1 MEFWKDRRVLV
12 TGADGFIGSW
22 LARAL
27 VHRGAQVTTLV
38 RDLKS
43 RSNIDLLGLEKT
55 LNIVPGDVV
64 DYELLLRTLHEYEID
79 TCFHLAAQALVGIAV
94 ASPLSTFESNIKGTW
109 TVLEASRQCGVE
121 RVVVASSD
129 KAYGEQNVL
138 PYREDQPLLGRYPY
152 DASKACADILAQAYY
167 ATYGMSLAV
176 TRNANTY
183 GPGDSNFS
191 RLIPGTIKAVWND
204 ETPVIR
210 SDGTPERDYMYID
223 DAVEAYLVVG
233 ESLGRPEVKGQAFN
247 FGTGR
252 PVKVLDL
259 FNMIIE
265 LCGKSVS
272 PRILGEEQH
281 AINRQYLCAEKAQR
295 LLGWKPKH
303 TLEDGLR
310 ETIHWYQQHLFQ

>member
-12 TGADGFIGSW
+12 TGADGFVGSW

-27 VHRGAQVTTLV
+27 IHRRAQVTTLV
-38 RDLKS
+38 RDLRS
-43 RSNIDLLGLEKT
+43 GSNIDLLGLEKA
-55 LNIVPGDVV
+55 LNIVRGDVA
-64 DYELLLRTLHEYEID
+64 DYELVLRTLHEYEID
-79 TCFHLAAQALVGIAV
+79 TCFHLAAQALVGIAA

-138 PYREDQPLLGRYPY
+138 PYREDQPLLGRHPY
-152 DASKACADILAQAYY
+152 DASKACTDILAQAYY
-167 ATYGMSLAV
+167 FTYGMSLAI
-176 TRNANTY
+176 TRSANTY
-183 GPGDSNFS
+183 GPGDTNFS
-191 RLIPGTIKAVWND
+191 RLIPGTVKAVWND
-204 ETPVIR
+204 ETPIIR

-223 DAVEAYLVVG
+223 DAIESYLVLG
-233 ESLGRPEVKGQAFN
+233 ESVCRPDVKGQAFN

-252 PVKVLDL
+252 AIKVLDL

-272 PRILGEEQH
+272 PRILGEAQYE
-281 AINRQYLCAEKAQR
+281 IDRQCLSTEKTQR

-303 TLEDGLR
+303 TLENGLR
-310 ETIHWYQQHLFQ
+310 KTIRWYQQHLFQ